1 MNYSEFLFSQLF
13 MLLLENT
20 VRALTYDQIHPVL
33 SEVWAHWLLTD
44 ALYGR
49 PDHEAEY
56 DAMERY
62 IKEHADGIKYLL
74 LK

>member
-20 VRALTYDQIHPVL
+20 VRDLTYDQVHPVL
-33 SEVWAHWLLTD
+33 VKVWEHWLLTD
-44 ALYGR
+44 ELYGR

-62 IKEHADGIKYLL
+62 LKDNADSIKALL
-74 LK
+74 ES

>member
-33 SEVWAHWLLTD
+33 VKVWEHWLLTD
-44 ALYGR
+44 ELYGR
-49 PDHEAEY
+49 PDQVAEY

-62 IKEHADGIKYLL
+62 LKEHVDGIKHLL
-74 LK
+74 GE